1 MNAAAGWDDVR
12 SIVCVRLDNMGDV
25 LMSTPAFRALKAL
38 PGSPAITLLTSSAAS
53 GVAPFIPEVDNVIE
67 YDAAWVKNGSEGN
80 HGDRK
85 IIEKLAQSRFE
96 AAVIFTVYSQ
106 SALPAATMC
115 HLAGIPLVLAHN
127 RENPYRLLTHWV
139 RESEPENGSRHEVQR
154 QLDLVASVG
163 AYTPN
168 LTMSFRTR
176 AADCEAMRACLHEK
190 GIDAQGGWI
199 VVHCGA
205 SAPSRRYGMRPFAT
219 VIMALRARGYTVV
232 LTGSASERDLVD
244 QIIELCGPGR
254 GLVNASGCLGL
265 GEFACLIEHAG
276 LLVSNNTGP
285 VHIASALG
293 KPVVDIYALT
303 NPQHTPWQTP
313 HRVLYHDVPCRNCYR
328 SICPMGHHACLSK
341 LSPDEVIDA
350 AIELLDAPNGPVQ
363 GRVLNM
369 SETHLSKEGTCIP

>member
-1 MNAAAGWDDVR
+1 MTL
-12 SIVCVRLDNMGDV
+12 S
-25 LMSTPAFRALKAL
+25 
-38 PGSPAITLLTSSAAS
+38 PG
-53 GVAPFIPEVDNVIE
+53 
-67 YDAAWVKNGSEGN
+67 
-80 HGDRK
+80 
-85 IIEKLAQSRFE
+85 
-96 AAVIFTVYSQ
+96 
-106 SALPAATMC
+106 
-115 HLAGIPLVLAHN
+115 
-127 RENPYRLLTHWV
+127 
-139 RESEPENGSRHEVQR
+139 
-154 QLDLVASVG
+154 
-163 AYTPN
+163 
-168 LTMSFRTR
+168 
-176 AADCEAMRACLHEK
+176 
-190 GIDAQGGWI
+190 
-199 VVHCGA
+199 
-205 SAPSRRYGMRPFAT
+205 FAT

-265 GEFACLIEHAG
+265 GEFACLIEHAA

-369 SETHLSKEGTCIP
+369 SESHLSKEGTCIP